1 MRVPTAYGPVGG
13 GSGQTQKDG
22 SRLPAWAMPLWLKA
36 DESNWNDPEKYFW
49 CTKGRPDNDCL
60 HSRRV
65 GVVTGKW
72 VPPILETNGRKIL
85 WEAEGYFG
93 KTSPYNDSPNMIAT
107 SESDMTLSAHAQYV
121 TLSNPHISLQ
131 GSFNYAIGNTK
142 DGRQIRYI
150 SGSFECTLYY
160 SGTDKTPSR
169 VRTTCTDWSGK
180 YSWPG
185 KSLVESTCLAFF
197 SGLPMYVL
205 EKGRKVLN
213 PLMISALQNF
223 VPNLHSMAR
232 GFAADAKAAYDSSW
246 RTSVTTRV
254 DANYPSK
261 APGYH
266 FLMHEPARV
275 GSNSTPSAGSAD
287 FSNYWWNVMVQQ
299 AYLDCLQSMPRL
311 NENSISNLLELVGFV
326 KALVVDHRIEIPKS
340 LQSAW
345 LAYRYQYQTTK
356 LDAEEAIKFVHR
368 YTELGG
374 LSRSI
379 SCHGSSKIQFKDV
392 DMTCRCRAT
401 VLPKE
406 LDTFANVWRAL
417 YTYGLQ
423 PNFYVVWDM
432 IPYSFVVDWFIP
444 VGNLAAV
451 ADARSQY
458 SSTNYNISRIVFSVS
473 YDVKDDDGNI
483 FRQYTRW
490 AQGTPPELNGLYF
503 LETAGPSDRVL
514 GYRILD
520 ALSLTIR

>member
-1 MRVPTAYGPVGG
+1 M
-13 GSGQTQKDG
+13 
-22 SRLPAWAMPLWLKA
+22 
-36 DESNWNDPEKYFW
+36 
-49 CTKGRPDNDCL
+49 
-60 HSRRV
+60 
-65 GVVTGKW
+65 
-72 VPPILETNGRKIL
+72 
-85 WEAEGYFG
+85 WEVEGYAG
-93 KTSPYNDSPNMIAT
+93 DKSPYNRKPNMVAT
-107 SESDMTLSAHAQYV
+107 SESDLTLSASADYV
-121 TLSNPHISLQ
+121 TLSNYHIELR
-131 GSFNYAIGNTK
+131 GAFNYAIGNVG

-150 SGSFECTLYY
+150 SGSFACMIYY
-160 SGTDKTPSR
+160 SGTSDTPTR

-180 YSWPG
+180 YFWPG
-185 KSLVESTCLAFF
+185 KTLMESTCVAFF
-197 SGLPMYVL
+197 TGIPMYIMQ
-205 EKGRKVLN
+205 KAKRVLN
-213 PLMISALQNF
+213 PEMVTALQDF
-223 VPNLHSMAR
+223 VPNLLSMVR
-232 GFAADAKAAYDSSW
+232 GFAADARAAYDKSW
-246 RTSVTTRV
+246 KTSVTTRV
-254 DANYPSK
+254 DATYPHL

-266 FLMHEPARV
+266 FLMHEPSRLNIR
-275 GSNSTPSAGSAD
+275 NSTPCAGSAD

-311 NENSISNLLELVGFV
+311 NENSISNLLEIVGFV

-368 YTELGG
+368 YSDLGG
-374 LSRSI
+374 LAHSI
-379 SCHGSSKIQFKDV
+379 SCHGSSKIHFKDA

-444 VGNLAAV
+444 IGNLAAV
-451 ADARSQY
+451 ADARSHY
-458 SSTNYNISRIVFSVS
+458 SSTNYSISRIVFSVT
-473 YDVKDDDGNI
+473 YDVKDDDGNV

-490 AQGTPPELNGLYF
+490 VQGTPPELNGLYF
-503 LETAGPSDRVL
+503 LETSGPSDRVL